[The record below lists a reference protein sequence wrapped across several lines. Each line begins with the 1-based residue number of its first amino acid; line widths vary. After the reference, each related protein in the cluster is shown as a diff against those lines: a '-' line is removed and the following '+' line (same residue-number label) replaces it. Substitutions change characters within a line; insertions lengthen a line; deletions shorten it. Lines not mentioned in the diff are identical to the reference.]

1 MTLEEKGALETLFNI
16 GKNKI
21 TDLMS
26 TVDRLNQFVQIYY
39 SNVEAKIVDNNLC
52 FVSKNE
58 DSETGYSQRFYNID
72 NLVSYYGNEEDDL
85 K

>member
-21 TDLMS
+21 TDLMYS
-26 TVDRLNQFVQIYY
+26 VDRLNQFVQIYY
-39 SNVEAKIVDNNLC
+39 SDVEAKIVDNNLC

-58 DSETGYSQRFYNID
+58 DSKTGYSQRFYSID
-72 NLVSYYGNEEDDL
+72 DLVSYYGDAEDDL